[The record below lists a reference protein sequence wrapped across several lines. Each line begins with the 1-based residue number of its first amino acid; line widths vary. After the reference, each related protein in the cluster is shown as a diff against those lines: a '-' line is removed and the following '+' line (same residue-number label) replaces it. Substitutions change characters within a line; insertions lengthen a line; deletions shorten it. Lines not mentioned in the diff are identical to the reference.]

1 MKLIEEGRLDQKV
14 MSIILTNT
22 RTPDIHE
29 NDVTSQIA
37 SVQAAAGDVL
47 GLFEKYGVDS
57 MLACFSELIDYSDK
71 RTRDEIRSIPD
82 GTYTHEE
89 PVLDDGACGGPYKLK
104 PKNVKT
110 GSAICFAL
118 PGPDPP
124 NQRPINS
131 PPAHKKTETSQ

>member
-1 MKLIEEGRLDQKV
+1 MIRRPPRSTRTDTLFPDTTLFRSIPPMKLIEEGRLDQKV

-71 RTRDEIRSIPD
+71 RTRDEKIGR
-82 GTYTHEE
+82 
-89 PVLDDGACGGPYKLK
+89 
-104 PKNVKT
+104 
-110 GSAICFAL
+110 
-118 PGPDPP
+118 
-124 NQRPINS
+124 
-131 PPAHKKTETSQ
+131 AHV